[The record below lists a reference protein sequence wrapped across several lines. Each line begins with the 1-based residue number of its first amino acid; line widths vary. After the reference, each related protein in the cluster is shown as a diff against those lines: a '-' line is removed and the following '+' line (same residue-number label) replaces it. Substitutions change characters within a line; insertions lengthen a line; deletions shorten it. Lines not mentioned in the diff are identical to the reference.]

1 MYICLME
8 LIDKYKDKSWNI
20 FLTDQLIW
28 LKIKLLEIQFL
39 EELLT
44 EKKNWFMEERV
55 LKYLY
60 DMKFSIEEIESLIY

>member
-1 MYICLME
+1 ME

-44 EKKNWFMEERV
+44 EKKN
-55 LKYLY
+55 
-60 DMKFSIEEIESLIY
+60 